1 MRWRDFIT
9 VLARPQRVDVRSACA
24 KCPAHNRLSERFF
37 HPGLPGTLTTFY
49 QGLKETG
56 FVEGKDIGVEFRWA
70 DGHYDRLPLLV
81 AEVVDRNA
89 SVIFAG
95 ELPSA
100 FTAKAATKTIPIVF
114 VSGADPV
121 KVGRWMPM
129 APLGYS
135 M

>member
-9 VLARPQRVDVRSACA
+9 VLARRQRVDVRSACA
-24 KCPAHNRLSERFF
+24 KCPAHNRLSERVFS
-37 HPGLPGTLTTFY
+37 PWIARYADNLY

-56 FVEGKDIGVEFRWA
+56 FVEGKNIGVEFRWA

-89 SVIFAG
+89 SLIFAG